1 MALHTTYDA
10 RLDGRFMRKP
20 SLTSVPVSSTISYV
34 MSEMAMVSVSSL
46 LIMMT
51 LGSGP
56 SRDQCWPV
64 KMGLASCEAAVSPA
78 PNPSLRLYYRHP
90 GAPEVCA
97 GSVTWRRAVS
107 VPRTLSLSLYNF
119 PLYNFP
125 LHNSERG
132 LASSPAAVSSEP
144 SAAGLHA
151 VPLHSPRGGEKKSA
165 MDTEMVAVKA
175 GRRALCRPPRAPH
188 AYSPRQ
194 SGAARPCSTPPGG
207 ARQGPI
213 VGYVL
218 QSAAPTGPSP

>member
-1 MALHTTYDA
+1 MTL
-10 RLDGRFMRKP
+10 L
-20 SLTSVPVSSTISYV
+20 LTWCCSIR
-34 MSEMAMVSVSSL
+34 SL
-46 LIMMT
+46 LSHPSPCHA
-51 LGSGP
+51 LRWRGFGSY
-56 SRDQCWPV
+56 RDIFKRV
-64 KMGLASCEAAVSPA
+64 AAERTRASCVS
-78 PNPSLRLYYRHP
+78 N
-90 GAPEVCA
+90 
-97 GSVTWRRAVS
+97 VTFSRRSSQRRRGVQLKSCIWSSGWWATKQRSSRIV
-107 VPRTLSLSLYNF
+107 SLSLYNF